1 MVELLARRAEARR
14 LTVQEARDGLVH
26 WFVRRA
32 ERQALRGMRY
42 TAPEAPPEAVQRLLR
57 QRAQLFFERLA
68 STWTEPTWADLRR
81 VKARMQAYL
90 LPRRADRRVLTRETE
105 LWDFVLGMGPPPAR
119 T

>member
-1 MVELLARRAEARR
+1 MVDLLAKRAEARR
-14 LTVQEARDGLVH
+14 LSVQEARDGLVW

-42 TAPEAPPEAVQRLLR
+42 TAPEAPPHAVERLLR
-57 QRAQLFFERLA
+57 LRAERFFVRLA
-68 STWTEPTWADLRR
+68 STWTEPSWADLRR

-90 LPRRADRRVLTRETE
+90 LPTRNDRRRLARETA
-105 LWDFVLGMGPPPAR
+105 LWDYVLGGTPPAR